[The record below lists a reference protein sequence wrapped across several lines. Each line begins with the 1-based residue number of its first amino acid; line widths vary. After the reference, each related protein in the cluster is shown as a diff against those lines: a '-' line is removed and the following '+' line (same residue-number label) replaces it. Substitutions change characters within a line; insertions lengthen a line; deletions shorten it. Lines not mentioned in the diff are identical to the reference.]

1 MKSRH
6 RLVLAAW
13 VRCTA
18 LGTRASERSVA
29 IKILPEQL
37 SKDPTRKQRFEREAK
52 TISSFIVGF
61 REGIRMELSHN
72 SCMCFEIRLWSILP
86 GLLGK
91 PSYQSGRAHRWTS

>member
-61 REGIRMELSHN
+61 REGIRL
-72 SCMCFEIRLWSILP
+72 RPQLQ
-86 GLLGK
+86 LLHVLR
-91 PSYQSGRAHRWTS
+91 SYSEAKAL